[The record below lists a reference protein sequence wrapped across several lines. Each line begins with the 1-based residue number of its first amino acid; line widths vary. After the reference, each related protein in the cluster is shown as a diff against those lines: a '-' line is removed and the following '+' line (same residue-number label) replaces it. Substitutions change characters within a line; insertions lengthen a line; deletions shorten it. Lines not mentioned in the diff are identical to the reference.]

1 MQTASALQQS
11 VWAVDK
17 DTPVNHIQSM
27 AMIISKSVAEPRF
40 RTWLLSAFAVAGLA
54 LTLIGIY
61 GVISYSVGQRT
72 QEIGIRVAL
81 GAQPES
87 IFRLILGQGLRLAL
101 LGAVAGLLGAFAVT
115 RLIAG
120 ELFGVKPADPATLIG
135 TVLLMFLV
143 ASLASYLPARRATR
157 VDPVIAL
164 RQE

>member
-1 MQTASALQQS
+1 M
-11 VWAVDK
+11 
-17 DTPVNHIQSM
+17 
-27 AMIISKSVAEPRF
+27 
-40 RTWLLSAFAVAGLA
+40 
-54 LTLIGIY
+54 
-61 GVISYSVGQRT
+61 
-72 QEIGIRVAL
+72 RVAL

-87 IFRLILGQGLRLAL
+87 ILRLILGQGLRLAL

-115 RLIAG
+115 RLIAS

-143 ASLASYLPARRATR
+143 ASLASYIPARRATR